1 MESKTMSSVPT
12 LVPMPDAAIHRSI
25 ARVAARNS
33 FRAAKTSDAEL
44 LDEARMTDRF
54 SCGEA
59 EMLTLLRAELARV
72 RGQSKGGHVSAI
84 RRKKFST

>member
-1 MESKTMSSVPT
+1 MGSNNFVPK
-12 LVPMPDAAIHRSI
+12 PDASIHRSI

-33 FRAAKTSDAEL
+33 FRMDKTSDADL

-54 SCGEA
+54 SCSEA

-72 RGQSKGGHVSAI
+72 KGQSKGGHVTAV
-84 RRKKFST
+84 RRRFN